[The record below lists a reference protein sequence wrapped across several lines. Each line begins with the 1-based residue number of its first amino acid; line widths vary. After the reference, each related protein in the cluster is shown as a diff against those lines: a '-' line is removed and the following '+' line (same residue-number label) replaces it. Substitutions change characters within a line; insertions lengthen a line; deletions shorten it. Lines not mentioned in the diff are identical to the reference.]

1 MELFISDLDGTLLN
15 GNAEVTEFTRDT
27 LNRLMAKGLNF
38 TAATARTLA
47 SAGKILSGLDLKLP
61 VILMNGV
68 LIYDMTEKKYVKIN
82 SLSILTKIPH
92 ALLLRSHRREHFKI
106 PKLGVINIIIVCDVQ
121 LFIFFKSVI
130 QRYKFF
136 FFCNKCEVYHIV
148 DVPRKVTDLRERLVI
163 FLSAFVVKALHCR

>member
-68 LIYDMTEKKYVKIN
+68 LIYGGEKIRQDKQ
-82 SLSILTKIPH
+82 PFQG
-92 ALLLRSHRREHFKI
+92 ALRSYHRSFKRAWFRAFYV
-106 PKLGVINIIIVCDVQ
+106 LG
-121 LFIFFKSVI
+121 F
-130 QRYKFF
+130 R
-136 FFCNKCEVYHIV
+136 
-148 DVPRKVTDLRERLVI
+148 
-163 FLSAFVVKALHCR
+163 

>member
-68 LIYDMTEKKYVKIN
+68 LIYDMAEKKYVKIN
-82 SLSILTKIPH
+82 SLS
-92 ALLLRSHRREHFKI
+92 RE
-106 PKLGVINIIIVCDVQ
+106 LCGLIIGLSLI
-121 LFIFFKSVI
+121 
-130 QRYKFF
+130 
-136 FFCNKCEVYHIV
+136 HI
-148 DVPRKVTDLRERLVI
+148 
-163 FLSAFVVKALHCR
+163 

>member
-82 SLSILTKIPH
+82 SLSRELCGLIIGLSKDMRGLF
-92 ALLLRSHRREHFKI
+92 LLLWRAFTTNAERNITSLSRRS
-106 PKLGVINIIIVCDVQ
+106 
-121 LFIFFKSVI
+121 
-130 QRYKFF
+130 
-136 FFCNKCEVYHIV
+136 
-148 DVPRKVTDLRERLVI
+148 VT
-163 FLSAFVVKALHCR
+163 FLSTSTM